1 MNALTVPTQRAVRL
15 MTTTYNW
22 DAPLLGSMTP
32 LERAAVAQYAVEK
45 LQALGPLSP
54 LEALVGARSLNKT
67 KRTKM
72 LRTVRAEYP
81 QLTASYL
88 EEMSSLDKHYRHT
101 HFSQYDARTQLL
113 IAQCEA
119 VHLRLESIADP
130 LGHRQQWPHYDLGSW
145 LLTQAP
151 RALAEDAL
159 LQRILTSKSPQM
171 FWPFIENP
179 HGLNIDSTARALAF
193 LYGEPPPTSH
203 WYTLLDDNAFA
214 GLIAVDT
221 QLDKFPHL
229 FELRLHRNP
238 SLHHYPWDKMHVVL
252 AEHPARFFAAL
263 TSVKNMANATEH
275 VAKWFVPA
283 LDALG
288 TRIAKDPSYTQHLG
302 AILALPKFEKTL
314 ARLLKSYAPQEHNAL
329 QVLQHLHPCNP
340 NSAQAS
346 PAVQAWLQWLA
357 QDRRPLL
364 DVELPAL
371 GL

>member
-130 LGHRQQWPHYDLGSW
+130 PRSPATMAPLRLGLLAPNAGPARTCRRRAFARHPHQQESPDVLAFHR
-145 LLTQAP
+145 
-151 RALAEDAL
+151 
-159 LQRILTSKSPQM
+159 KSP
-171 FWPFIENP
+171 
-179 HGLNIDSTARALAF
+179 R
-193 LYGEPPPTSH
+193 
-203 WYTLLDDNAFA
+203 
-214 GLIAVDT
+214 
-221 QLDKFPHL
+221 
-229 FELRLHRNP
+229 
-238 SLHHYPWDKMHVVL
+238 
-252 AEHPARFFAAL
+252 
-263 TSVKNMANATEH
+263 
-275 VAKWFVPA
+275 
-283 LDALG
+283 
-288 TRIAKDPSYTQHLG
+288 
-302 AILALPKFEKTL
+302 
-314 ARLLKSYAPQEHNAL
+314 PQY
-329 QVLQHLHPCNP
+329 
-340 NSAQAS
+340 
-346 PAVQAWLQWLA
+346 
-357 QDRRPLL
+357 
-364 DVELPAL
+364 
-371 GL
+371 